1 MLLIYLFTFWF
12 LHLIN
17 KIRYCELA
25 KLSQN
30 SDIWKNIAVGN
41 LNCWKSAAFLL
52 FYRQMK
58 NKTILI
64 FAVSIIFLF
73 ILGCGITD
81 SIKKSIG
88 GEQTNANSTAP
99 TKPTDEND
107 KPENPEVTGTTPDE
121 EKIGIPECDEVF
133 EMLTEQMK
141 PKEDET
147 YITKATRQTILNSIR
162 DSFKESIK
170 NEKDKEKLTRNCKKY
185 LEQLKKYKAEEDA
198 KN

>member
-1 MLLIYLFTFWF
+1 
-12 LHLIN
+12 
-17 KIRYCELA
+17 
-25 KLSQN
+25 
-30 SDIWKNIAVGN
+30 
-41 LNCWKSAAFLL
+41 
-52 FYRQMK
+52 MK

-73 ILGCGITD
+73 ALGCGITD
-81 SIKKSIG
+81 SIKRSVG
-88 GEQTNANSTAP
+88 VGDTNTNSTAT
-99 TKPTDEND
+99 TKPTGEND
-107 KPENPEVTGTTPDE
+107 TPENTEISETTPDE

-141 PKEDET
+141 PKEDES

-170 NEKDKEKLTRNCKKY
+170 NEKDKEKLTQNCTKY

-198 KN
+198 KK